1 VEVAE
6 SQTTLVRDTRHRDGT
21 TLAVPAR
28 EWVAFL
34 SGLEGL

>member
-6 SQTTLVRDTRHRDGT
+6 GQTTLVRDTRHRDGT

-28 EWVAFL
+28 EWIAL
-34 SGLEGL
+34 LNDLERL